1 MPITC
6 PRCDYI
12 NPDSLQYCDACGF
25 ELVPDGESVF
35 DNSKNPNVDMDSTS
49 ELNITTE
56 LKLWITLGQFLHKSI
71 FSFYFDEDNI
81 DEMIHKMEFMRE
93 LDISNSGL
101 KDLPDCLTLLKHL
114 ETLNA
119 SRNIFATFPEVIRTL
134 PNLRK
139 LDLSFNEITSIPL
152 WVFELSEIRGLNL
165 MNNKLTTLSENIDML
180 GSLESLSLSGN
191 SLSVL
196 PATITL
202 LPNLVE
208 LDACRNKLRALP
220 VGFERMTQMV
230 SLILDSNDINSIPPE
245 INDWPHLEYFSI
257 DKNPVF
263 KKGLPKELKTKANS
277 SRKEFIFYSIYS
289 FLILLFG
296 IFLLMMF
303 FKFLDNLTF

>member
-6 PRCDYI
+6 LRCDHI
-12 NPDSLQYCDACGF
+12 NPDSWQYCDACGF
-25 ELVPDGESVF
+25 ELIPDGESVL
-35 DNSKNPNVDMDSTS
+35 DNSKNPNVDMDSTTQ
-49 ELNITTE
+49 LNITTE
-56 LKLWITLGQFLHKSI
+56 LELWKTLGQFLNKSI
-71 FSFYFDEDNI
+71 FSFSFDQENV

-93 LDISNSGL
+93 LEISNSGL

-119 SRNIFATFPEVIRTL
+119 SRNILSTFPEVIRTL

-139 LDLSFNEITSIPL
+139 LDLSGNEITCIPL
-152 WVFELSEIRGLNL
+152 WVFELNQIREFNV
-165 MNNKLTTLSENIDML
+165 MNNKLTTLSENIHML
-180 GSLESLSLSGN
+180 GNLESLSLSGN

-208 LDACRNKLRALP
+208 LDACRNKLRELP
-220 VGFERMTQMV
+220 VGFERITQMV
-230 SLILDSNDINSIPPE
+230 SLILDTNDINSIPPE
-245 INDWPHLEYFSI
+245 INDWTQLEYFSI

-277 SRKEFIFYSIYS
+277 SRREFIFYSIYLS
-289 FLILLFG
+289 LILLLG

-303 FKFLDNLTF
+303 FNFLDNLTF